1 MKNDLHRKLPCELR
15 ERLYT
20 YMAQT
25 MKALVEAQEREL
37 TDMLPSCL
45 AGQPRPHTSAVD
57 LISAARAWKE
67 ARRTYEKHIHE
78 HGCDVSSVKA
88 VAA

>member
-20 YMAQT
+20 YVTQT
-25 MKALVEAQEREL
+25 MKALVEAQERGL
-37 TDMLPSCL
+37 TDMLPSFL
-45 AGQPRPHTSAVD
+45 AGQPYSNSSAVG

-67 ARRTYEKHIHE
+67 ARRLYEKHVHE
-78 HGCDVSSVKA
+78 HGCSVCSVKA